1 MLRNENNRLT
11 PEGNE
16 ALIKNQKQI
25 QEIYNGWRDKGF
37 SVEEVFYMITT
48 AAHECVLNE
57 ALTGKRRKV

>member
-11 PEGNE
+11 PEGNQ
-16 ALIKNQKQI
+16 ALNDNLKQI
-25 QEIYNGWRDKGF
+25 REIYDKWRDNGF

-57 ALTGKRRKV
+57 SLSGKRK

>member
-11 PEGNE
+11 PEGNQ
-16 ALIKNQKQI
+16 ALNDNLKQI
-25 QEIYNGWRDKGF
+25 REIYDKWRDKGF

-57 ALTGKRRKV
+57 SLSGKRK

>member
-11 PEGNE
+11 LEGNE
-16 ALIKNQKQI
+16 ALMKNQKQI
-25 QEIYNGWRDKGF
+25 QEIYNEWRDKGF

-57 ALTGKRRKV
+57 ALTGKRRQV